1 MEAEKWGR
9 LAAALDRAE
18 KLEVSFRLLK
28 AVPIGK
34 AVKKVG
40 KKAADKACA
49 AKAAAMVTRWK
60 NMFAS

>member
-1 MEAEKWGR
+1 MNAAMEAEKWGR

-40 KKAADKACA
+40 KKAVKVKKAIGTGK
-49 AKAAAMVTRWK
+49 KAGK
-60 NMFAS
+60 K